1 MYIQLREKY
10 IMQTVQSLPTLYKRD
25 SKGKIRLLTIEV
37 GLVEHGFP
45 TNTEDLFGT
54 RSIAGLQEG
63 KLVTSGWKISKPKN
77 VGKINGTTSRT
88 QAEAEATANWD
99 KKLEKEYF
107 LRIEDVDSYERFK
120 PMLAGDYTKRHQSE
134 GHSQPKLDG
143 IRCLADKNGLWTRQG
158 KPINSCPHI
167 WEAVK
172 PCFVN
177 NEDIVLDGELYN
189 HDLKEDFNKIT
200 SLVRK
205 SKSTPE
211 DILEAKDM
219 VQYHVYDMYIGNM
232 PNFLF
237 TQRTGVLKS
246 IINKD
251 STCVHLVPTTY
262 CPDQESLDSM
272 YAEYTTDG
280 YEGQMVRN
288 DTPYENKRSNGLLK
302 RKEFITEE
310 FAVSA
315 MLEGQGNWAGH
326 VKKFSLVLPSGENCG
341 AGVRGKQD
349 VLKALWEDG
358 NTPSWATLRYFGLT
372 PDGVPRFPVV
382 IDYGYGERTD

>member
-1 MYIQLREKY
+1 
-10 IMQTVQSLPTLYKRD
+10 MQTVQSLPTLYKRD
-25 SKGKIRLLTIEV
+25 SKGKIRVLTIEV
-37 GLVEHGFP
+37 GLVEYGFP

-63 KLVTSGWKISKPKN
+63 KLVTSGWKISEPKN

-88 QAEAEATANWD
+88 QAESEAQANWD
-99 KKLEKEYF
+99 KKAEKEYF
-107 LRIEDVDSYERFK
+107 SKIEDVDSYERFK

-134 GHSQPKLDG
+134 GFSQPKLDG

-167 WEAVK
+167 WESVRSIVENS
-172 PCFVN
+172 P
-177 NEDIVLDGELYN
+177 DIVLDGELYN

-211 DILEAKDM
+211 DILEAEKM
-219 VQYHVYDMYIGNM
+219 VEYHVYDMFSSVT
-232 PNFLF
+232 PNLLF
-237 TQRTGVLKS
+237 AQRTHVLEAIIKS
-246 IINKD
+246 EGC
-251 STCVHLVPTTY
+251 TQLVPTTY
-262 CPDQESLDSM
+262 CPDQESLDAM
-272 YAEYTTDG
+272 YGQYMTDG

-288 DTPYENKRSNGLLK
+288 DIVYENKRSNGLLK

-310 FAVSA
+310 YEVVS
-315 MLEGQGNWAGH
+315 MEQGQGNWHGH
-326 VKKFSLVLPSGENCG
+326 TKRFILRMPNGETCG
-341 AGVRGKQD
+341 SGVRGKQD
-349 VLKALWEDG
+349 VLKALWDSQVSP
-358 NTPSWATLRYFGLT
+358 TWATLRYFGLT

-382 IDYGYGERTD
+382 VDYGTGERTD